1 MTKALED
8 MTDQE
13 TMLFSLY
20 ADLEYALVQEYEFMP
35 DADSISEHLKET
47 VGSWSERLYKMGL
60 LDEFHYKNAQS
71 MSEGSY

>member
-1 MTKALED
+1 MAKALED

-20 ADLEYALVQEYEFMP
+20 ADLEYALVQEYEIMTGP
-35 DADSISEHLKET
+35 DTISEHLKET
-47 VGSWSERLYKMGL
+47 VGSWSERLYEMGL

-71 MSEGSY
+71 MAEGSY